1 MRTSSANVSESSKE
15 TRGNVSSELL
25 LDAWPILEW
34 LKNRE
39 PAATLF
45 QEIVEDTLASR
56 RTLTMSRINHGEV
69 LYSIRKTLAPNQV
82 EASLAALAG
91 IPIILYSVDD
101 LLIEEAVGLKSVYS
115 ISYADAFAAALA
127 LRRNVSLVTGDREF
141 RPLLNIGLKLHWVG
155 A

>member
-56 RTLTMSRINHGEV
+56 RTLTMSRI
-69 LYSIRKTLAPNQV
+69 
-82 EASLAALAG
+82 
-91 IPIILYSVDD
+91 
-101 LLIEEAVGLKSVYS
+101 
-115 ISYADAFAAALA
+115 SYADAFAAALA
-127 LRRNVSLVTGDREF
+127 LRRNVSFVTGNREF